1 MAIQPIQPQR
11 QDRLGKVL
19 TLGGAVAGGL
29 ATGGSLA
36 GIGAGAGL
44 GQTAAG
50 LAQKQPAQPVESQGM
65 ARRRD
70 AISVDPLRAISE
82 AQAALQTLPPD
93 QFPEVRRA
101 FEQATALARRNQEL
115 GLGRV

>member
-11 QDRLGKVL
+11 RDRLGKAL
-19 TLGGAVAGGL
+19 AIGGA
-29 ATGGSLA
+29 LA
-36 GIGAGAGL
+36 GAPGGVQGAMLGASAGS
-44 GQTAAG
+44 TAAG
-50 LAQKQPAQPVESQGM
+50 LLERPQAQPVESQGM